1 MQDPWL
7 AMILDRGGDTALKK
21 RSSGC
26 RELVF
31 GRDAERTIKPFA
43 HRNGGEYE
51 VLWSSCS
58 DGWGVCCGRGSFS
71 RFLKLPLPQHGVVF
85 VQKEIAW

>member
-1 MQDPWL
+1 
-7 AMILDRGGDTALKK
+7 MILDRGGDTAPKK

-51 VLWSSCS
+51 VLLSSCGN
-58 DGWGVCCGRGSFS
+58 GWAAC
-71 RFLKLPLPQHGVVF
+71 VVVGEASVGF
-85 VQKEIAW
+85 